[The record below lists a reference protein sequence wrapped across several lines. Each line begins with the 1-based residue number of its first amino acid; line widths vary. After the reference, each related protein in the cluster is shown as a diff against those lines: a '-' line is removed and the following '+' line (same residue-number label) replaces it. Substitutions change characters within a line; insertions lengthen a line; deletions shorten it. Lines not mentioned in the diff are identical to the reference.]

1 MSRLYRSATDVEVQ
15 RIYTFSP
22 FVRYFAYRGPI
33 VGMVELCAKNLQIM
47 RNDFT
52 DYARTFCQLCA
63 PFSVLRTFASTTNKC
78 FYA

>member
-47 RNDFT
+47 RTILQIMRALFAN
-52 DYARTFCQLCA
+52 YAHLFRFC
-63 PFSVLRTFASTTNKC
+63 VLLH
-78 FYA
+78 